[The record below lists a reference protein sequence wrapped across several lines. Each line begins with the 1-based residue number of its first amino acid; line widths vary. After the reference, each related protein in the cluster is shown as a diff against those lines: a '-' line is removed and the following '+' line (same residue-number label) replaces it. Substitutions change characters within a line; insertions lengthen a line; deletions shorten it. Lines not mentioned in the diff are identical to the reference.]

1 MVYYK
6 KRKHDTAQ
14 GTAAYHVMVFLSVY
28 ITILSIRLPIPEA
41 FSIIF
46 KISLSVQIQ
55 HFTTDIRTMTIDIFI
70 QKHRNT

>member
-1 MVYYK
+1 
-6 KRKHDTAQ
+6 
-14 GTAAYHVMVFLSVY
+14 MVFLSVY
-28 ITILSIRLPIPEA
+28 TTILSIRLPIPEA

-55 HFTTDIRTMTIDIFI
+55 HYTTDIRTITIDIFI